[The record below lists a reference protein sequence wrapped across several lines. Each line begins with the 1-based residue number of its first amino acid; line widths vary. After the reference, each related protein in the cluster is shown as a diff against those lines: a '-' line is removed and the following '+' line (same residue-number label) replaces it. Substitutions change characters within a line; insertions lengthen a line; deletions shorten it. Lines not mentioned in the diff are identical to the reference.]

1 MHRIE
6 MATVNDSIIQQVLL
20 VVLIKIKYFIQLKC
34 LMASR
39 IHIGMQKQNI
49 LENKLNIVSSHA

>member
-20 VVLIKIKYFIQLKC
+20 VVLIKIQYFIQLKC

-39 IHIGMQKQNI
+39 IHIGMQKQKI